1 MMLLLSI
8 VLVILS
14 GICKAVADTVKHH
27 YDTSIFMAK
36 KSGFWLSDGS
46 NKYKNGD
53 AAQGRKYPAMFDG
66 FTDAWHVFN
75 NAAFYLLIVAIAVA
89 YTAPFIMSG
98 MWLLKA
104 ALIAAAGI
112 TLHMQ
117 TFNIFY
123 NRILR
128 KKPPIFNP

>member
-1 MMLLLSI
+1 MILSI
-8 VLVILS
+8 ILVILS
-14 GICKAVADTVKHH
+14 GICKAVADTIKHH
-27 YDTSIFMAK
+27 YDTSIFKDK
-36 KSGFWLSDGS
+36 KGGFWLSDGS

-53 AAQGRKYPAMFDG
+53 SAQGRKYAAMFDG

-75 NAAFYLLIVAIAVA
+75 NSAFYLLIVAIGFA
-89 YTAPFIMSG
+89 YTDSFMILG
-98 MWLLKA
+98 NLWLLRA
-104 ALIAAAGI
+104 ALVTTAGI

-128 KKPPIFNP
+128 KKPPTFKP